1 MVRDVRELCAL
12 LGEVS
17 SVLSE
22 RFSRFLLPL
31 AEVPQIAR
39 ADVSP
44 FEISFEHPDQVG
56 PIVDLVGREFLEPPT
71 SYVGEEQRELP
82 DDGPI
87 VPSSASQL
95 ACQPKIH
102 QP

>member
-1 MVRDVRELCAL
+1 MVGDVQELGAL
-12 LGEVS
+12 LGEAS

-22 RFSRFLLPL
+22 RFSRFLLAL
-31 AEVPQIAR
+31 AEVPRIAR

-44 FEISFEHPDQVG
+44 LKNSFEHPDQVG
-56 PIVDLVGREFLEPPT
+56 PVVDLVGREFLDPPT
-71 SYVGEEQRELP
+71 SCVGEEQWKLS

-87 VPSSASQL
+87 VPSSTSQL
-95 ACQPKIH
+95 ACQTEIR